1 MASAFPESSGS
12 GSSNDVAKEAVSE
25 ETLGSMFLRGLE
37 LHDKVRDSG
46 DDPRSDAFQNEVR
59 KAILLLEDA
68 TRMVSV
74 LDLFSRNE
82 DVSEVTTHSLKFF
95 LLPALLGNLNS
106 KLQED
111 HERRLEVIRVV
122 ETYYMDFLR
131 RIKDYGIVDYALPDV
146 KPDED
151 DADGSDAAPP
161 VAAAASRQVPD
172 LRKME
177 GEREL
182 KMRRFKEKKQL
193 ESEIKELRFAVTNE
207 DEKDDETLRK
217 FYLAL
222 IKGSALECLE
232 ELASFQMEKPILAH
246 MAKVK
251 RGEVKAVEVR
261 RSTRPLKPIIITK
274 DMVQKEVFG
283 MGYKN
288 LPVLSIEE
296 FYEQR
301 VRDGWFPDPAQVKQQ
316 QSLMDRANQDPE
328 AALAQQDEEERVND
342 DKEDRDD
349 EEELQRKRNWDE
361 YTDEHKRGEGNM
373 HNKG

>member
-131 RIKDYGIVDYALPDV
+131 RIKDYGIVDYALPDI
-146 KPDED
+146 KTDED
-151 DADGSDAAPP
+151 DEGSDAAPP
-161 VAAAASRQVPD
+161 VTAAASRQVPD

-261 RSTRPLKPIIITK
+261 RSTTRPLKPIIITK

-328 AALAQQDEEERVND
+328 AALAQQDEDERVKD